1 MLDKKLNPIIQFKY
15 WFEVDKNKEINDP
28 NAMCLSTVSEN
39 GKPHSRMVLLKD
51 FNDNGFIFYSNY
63 ESNKALDI
71 NKNSEVCL
79 NFHWKSLLK
88 QIRIEGTIEK
98 LPSEVSDEYY
108 NSRHYLSRIGAWA
121 SDQSRILE
129 SRKILENKIEE
140 YKKKYPNENK
150 VPRPPHWGGYIVN
163 YNRIEFWEDMP
174 HRIHKREV
182 FELVNNN
189 WKQFT
194 LSP

>member
-1 MLDKKLNPIIQFKY
+1 MLDEKLNPIIQFKE
-15 WFEVDKNKEINDP
+15 WFEEAKNNEINDP

-63 ESNKALDI
+63 ESNKASDI
-71 NKNSEVCL
+71 NINSNVCL

-88 QIRIEGTIEK
+88 QIRVEGTIEK
-98 LPSEVSDEYY
+98 LSPEISDKYY

-121 SDQSRILE
+121 SDQSKILK
-129 SRKILENKIEE
+129 SREILENKIEE

-150 VPRPPHWGGYIVN
+150 VPRPPHWGGYVVN

-182 FELVNNN
+182 FERVNKD
-189 WKQFT
+189 WKKFT